1 MLLHSQRSYNKMAS
15 LPVWPIKS
23 NIDRAHIKQNI
34 SLIIFFTNKLIF
46 WFYLA
51 LFKDSISVDWWL
63 LIPFK
68 EKGMGEASISED
80 KKKKGF
86 IKWVNIKY
94 WFWNPSM
101 LKKKKTKIS
110 QYILEETSHQPF
122 KKWAIS
128 LTTLNTSQCLSALK
142 LLRKESQRYIFLS
155 CTCWDENNP
164 ERQLNNDGRT
174 PSHCCFMVGKLWKSK
189 PEAILC
195 VTFWS
200 LLQPMEE
207 MASRC

>member
-1 MLLHSQRSYNKMAS
+1 MAS

-23 NIDRAHIKQNI
+23 NIDRAHIKQSI

-101 LKKKKTKIS
+101 LKKK
-110 QYILEETSHQPF
+110 
-122 KKWAIS
+122 
-128 LTTLNTSQCLSALK
+128 
-142 LLRKESQRYIFLS
+142 RKQKYHNIF
-155 CTCWDENNP
+155 
-164 ERQLNNDGRT
+164 
-174 PSHCCFMVGKLWKSK
+174 
-189 PEAILC
+189 
-195 VTFWS
+195 
-200 LLQPMEE
+200 
-207 MASRC
+207 